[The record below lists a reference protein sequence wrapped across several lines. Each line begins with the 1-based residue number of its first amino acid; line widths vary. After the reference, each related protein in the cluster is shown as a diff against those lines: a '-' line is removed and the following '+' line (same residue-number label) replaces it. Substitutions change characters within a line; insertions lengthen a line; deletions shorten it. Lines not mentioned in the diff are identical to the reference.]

1 MTEKL
6 IRLPALL
13 IAIVCHEFAHGYVA
27 YKLGDNTAKNRGRLT
42 LNPLKHLD
50 PIGFLLLFTLGFG
63 WAKPVPI
70 NPLYFKDRKLGTI
83 LVSIAGP
90 LTNFALAI
98 LTALL
103 ITLLKINNNLIL
115 SFVLPIFWYNI
126 ALGVFNLIPLPPL
139 DGSKILASLLP
150 NKYEYLFYKYE
161 KYLYIILIVLI
172 MTDTINVILH
182 PLIGVIFNFILNL
195 VSILT

>member
-103 ITLLKINNNLIL
+103 ITLLKINNDLIL
-115 SFVLPIFWYNI
+115 SFVLPIFLYNI

-161 KYLYIILIVLI
+161 RYLYIILIVLI

-182 PLIGVIFNFILNL
+182 PLIEVIFNFILNL